1 MKSIF
6 EFECPRVFT
15 TPPQTDFLKLLAE
28 TLKAEFGATPESL
41 ARVTVLTPTR
51 RAGRALAAA
60 FAAIGDGAHAT
71 LLPLIRPI
79 GDVDADDQPFEPGEL
94 VTIAPPAI
102 NPVRRTF
109 ELARLILAKDA
120 AQGGTMSAAG
130 AISLADPLSQLV
142 DDLWTEET
150 SDVTLAALGVDIRA
164 LLPAHLKDSADFVSI
179 VMKAWPL
186 RLAELGMSD
195 PAQRRSALLSELA
208 DRWRQNPPPGPVIA
222 AGSTGSIPAAADL
235 MAAIARLPQG
245 AVVLPGLDRDMDDK
259 AWAALEKDDQHPQ
272 QAMQAFLKKID
283 LPRNQVQN
291 WPGHAADNRGAAR
304 QRILAEALR
313 PAEETSDWLSRIDE
327 IERGWG
333 EGFLEQGFA
342 GLSVLE
348 APSPEVEARAIA
360 LALRETLE
368 TPGKT
373 AMVVTPDRGIAERVL
388 AAMRGYG
395 VALDDSAGRPLSQ
408 TPAGSFLRLILDAAA
423 DPGATQS
430 LAALWASPLFTM
442 GQSRGATKR
451 AFDAIDIA
459 LRGARPGRSF
469 ADVSA
474 RLENASDKILIET
487 LTGSLYA
494 LSGEAR
500 PVAVWARLQ
509 AEIGEKLAADDTRS
523 GAARLW
529 IHEDGEVAAMLIR
542 ELITESEIL
551 PDLSLRDYAELF
563 DTMARSRPV
572 RPRGEVHPRLRL
584 LGPIEARLLSAD
596 RVILAGLN
604 EGIWPAGLG
613 IDPWMSRGMRAE
625 AGLPSREKR
634 LGLAAHDFAQL
645 ACAPEAILTR
655 SKKQDGAPAVAS
667 RWLLRL
673 KTLAKGALGK
683 AAETRLS
690 PSTDYLELATQLDY
704 SPDPQPLPEPRPC
717 PPVAARP
724 TTLSVTEIRNWIRDP
739 YTIYARRILG
749 LRTLDDLDQDAQP
762 ATRGTAIH
770 KAFEQFLKAAGP
782 GPLPDGALDELVK
795 FGRDAAIEAGMDEAE
810 LVPEMIR
817 FERLAGWFIDWE
829 NQRRANNIQPIGMEC
844 WAEWQVADTDFKL
857 RGKADRLDDR
867 PDNRIDILDYK
878 TGTPPS
884 PKATASGF
892 EPQLPLQAI
901 MLANGAFVG
910 LEAAK
915 TADLIYV
922 HLSGSATAGEE
933 KVSNGTRYGAKP
945 TDELIEY
952 YEELLHR
959 LIGRYSDAATPY
971 LAQVC
976 PQFENRWGDYDRLSR
991 RAEWSSV
998 EDGDGGAK

>member
-1 MKSIF
+1 VKSIF
-6 EFECPRVFT
+6 AFDSPRVFT

-28 TLKAEFGATPESL
+28 TLKEEFGATPESL

-60 FAAIGDGAHAT
+60 FAGLDDGAQAT

-94 VTIAPPAI
+94 ATIAPPAI

-109 ELARLILAKDA
+109 ELARLILAKDT
-120 AQGGTMSAAG
+120 AQGGTMNAAG
-130 AISLADPLSQLV
+130 AIALADPLSQLI

-150 SDVTLAALGVDIRA
+150 SDVTLEALGVDIKA

-208 DRWRQNPPPGPVIA
+208 DRWRQDPPPGPVIA

-235 MAAIARLPQG
+235 MAAIAHLPHG

-259 AWAALEKDDQHPQ
+259 AWAALEDDDQHPQ
-272 QAMQAFLKKID
+272 QAMQAFLKKIN
-283 LPRNQVQN
+283 LPRGQVQD
-291 WPGHAADNRGAAR
+291 WPGHAADNPGAAR

-313 PAEETSDWLSRIDE
+313 PAEETSDWLSRIGE
-327 IERGWG
+327 IEKGWG
-333 EGFLEQGFA
+333 EGFLEQGFT

-348 APSPEVEARAIA
+348 AASPEVEARAIA

-373 AMVVTPDRGIAERVL
+373 AMVVTPDRGIADRVL

-408 TPAGSFLRLILDAAA
+408 TPVGSFLRLILDAAA

-442 GQSRGATKR
+442 GQSRGAAKR

-459 LRGARPGRSF
+459 LRGARPGRTF
-469 ADVSA
+469 EDISA
-474 RLENASDKILIET
+474 RLETASGKALIDT
-487 LTGSLYA
+487 LTGHLSA
-494 LSGEAR
+494 LVGNAR

-509 AEIGEKLAADDTRS
+509 AEIGEALATDDTRS

-529 IHEDGEVAAMLIR
+529 IQEDGEAAAMLIR

-551 PDLSLRDYAELF
+551 PDLSLRDYGDLF
-563 DTMARSRPV
+563 DTLARSRPV

-667 RWLLRL
+667 RWLWRL
-673 KTLAKGALGK
+673 KTLAKGALGPL
-683 AAETRLS
+683 AEAQLS
-690 PSTDYLELATQLDY
+690 PGTEYLELARKLDY
-704 SPDPQPLPEPRPC
+704 SPNPKPLSEPRPC
-717 PPVAARP
+717 PPVTTRP

-770 KAFEQFLKAAGP
+770 KAFEQFLKTAGP
-782 GPLPDGALDELVK
+782 GPLPESALADLMK

-817 FERLAGWFIDWE
+817 FERLATWFVDWE
-829 NQRRANNIQPIGMEC
+829 NQRRVRNIQPIGMEC
-844 WAEWQVADTDFKL
+844 WAEWQVAGTDFKL

-878 TGTPPS
+878 TGRTPSVP
-884 PKATASGF
+884 ATLAGF
-892 EPQLPLQAI
+892 EPQTP
-901 MLANGAFVG
+901 
-910 LEAAK
+910 LEAAMVR
-915 TADLIYV
+915 AGGFDNIDPAEPGDLIYV
-922 HLSGSATAGEE
+922 KLSGARESGSEIRMNDTGHDPR
-933 KVSNGTRYGAKP
+933 T
-945 TDELIEY
+945 TDELVDQ
-952 YEELLHR
+952 YEDILRR
-959 LIGRYSDAATPY
+959 LIKRYGSDTTPY
-971 LAQVC
+971 LAQVF
-976 PQFENRWGDYDRLSR
+976 PQFENEWGDYDRLSR

>member
-6 EFECPRVFT
+6 DFGSPRVFT

-28 TLKAEFGATPESL
+28 TLKAEFGTTPESL
-41 ARVTVLTPTR
+41 ARVTILTPTR

-60 FAAIGDGAHAT
+60 FADLNDGANAT

-94 VTIAPPAI
+94 ANIAPPAI

-120 AQGGTMSAAG
+120 AQGGTMATAG
-130 AISLADPLSQLV
+130 AIALAGPLSQLI

-150 SDVTLAALGVDIRA
+150 GDVTALGETIRA

-179 VMKAWPL
+179 VMKTWPL
-186 RLAELGMSD
+186 RLSELGMSD

-208 DRWRQNPPPGPVIA
+208 DRWRQDPPPGPVIA

-235 MAAIARLPQG
+235 MAAIAHLPQG

-259 AWAALEKDDQHPQ
+259 AWTALENDDQHPQ
-272 QAMQAFLKKID
+272 QAMQAFLRKID
-283 LPRNQVQN
+283 LPRSKVEN
-291 WPGHAADNRGAAR
+291 WPGHAADNPGAAR

-327 IERGWG
+327 IEQGWG

-348 APSPEVEARAIA
+348 APTPEVEARAIA

-373 AMVVTPDRGIAERVL
+373 AMVVTPDRGIADRVL

-423 DPGATQS
+423 DPGATQP
-430 LAALWASPLFTM
+430 LAALWASPLFTL

-451 AFDAIDIA
+451 AFDAIDTA

-469 ADVSA
+469 ADIAA
-474 RLENASDKILIET
+474 RLETASQKLAIDT
-487 LTGSLYA
+487 LTGH
-494 LSGEAR
+494 LSKLLGEAR
-500 PVAVWARLQ
+500 PVAAWARLQ
-509 AEIGEKLAADDTRS
+509 AEIGEALAADDTRS

-529 IHEDGEVAAMLIR
+529 INTDGEPAAMLIR

-563 DTMARSRPV
+563 DTLARSRPV

-625 AGLPSREKR
+625 AGLPPREKR

-667 RWLLRL
+667 RWLWRL
-673 KTLAKGALGK
+673 KTLAKGALGPL
-683 AAETRLS
+683 AEKRLS
-690 PSTDYLELATQLDY
+690 PGTDYLGLATRLDY
-704 SPDPQPLPEPRPC
+704 SPNPEPVSEPRPC
-717 PPVAARP
+717 PPVAVRP
-724 TTLSVTEIRNWIRDP
+724 KSLSVTEIRNWIRDP

-770 KAFEQFLKAAGP
+770 KAFERFMKASGP
-782 GPLPDGALDELVK
+782 GSLPDGALETLVK
-795 FGRDAAIEAGMDEAE
+795 LGRDAAIDAGMDEAE

-817 FERLAGWFIDWE
+817 FERLAAWFIDWE
-829 NQRRANNIQPIGMEC
+829 NQRRANHIRPLAMEC
-844 WAEWQVADTDFKL
+844 WAEWQVAGTDFTL

-867 PDNRIDILDYK
+867 PDHRIDILDYK
-878 TGTPPS
+878 TGRTPS
-884 PKATASGF
+884 VTATLAGF
-892 EPQLPLQAI
+892 EPQTP
-901 MLANGAFVG
+901 
-910 LEAAK
+910 LEAAMVRDGGFEGIDP
-915 TADLIYV
+915 AEPGDLIYV
-922 HLSGSATAGEE
+922 KLAGARESGSEIRINESGRDPKT
-933 KVSNGTRYGAKP
+933 
-945 TDELIEY
+945 TDEFVVQ
-952 YEELLHR
+952 YEDILRR
-959 LIGRYSDAATPY
+959 LIKRYDREATPY
-971 LAQVC
+971 PAQVF
-976 PQFENRWGDYDRLSR
+976 PQFENEWGDYDRLSR